1 MNAKGIIMSVG
12 MLVFVGAV
20 VVGGTGA
27 FFTDTESSTGNV
39 FTAGSVSLTLGEAT
53 YIWLGQPNTTLPTN
67 YFNWNNTTQSIQMPD
82 LKPGDFGR
90 ITKPLTNGAND
101 AFLCARIVA
110 TSTNPATGANISDYL
125 KFRIGSTGSG
135 ATAGNLFAA
144 VPTGQWFSPT
154 TTAALAVPLMAGQT
168 SNLSLEYCFGDFDGP
183 SCDVIGAGAYN
194 HVMNSSVSIDV
205 QYYVIQQR
213 NNANFTCASLNPA
226 PPTPSA

>member
-1 MNAKGIIMSVG
+1 MSVG

-39 FTAGSVSLTLGEAT
+39 FTAGSVSLTLGPAT
-53 YIWLGQPNTTLPTN
+53 HTWLGQPNTTLPNN

-101 AFLCARIVA
+101 AFLCARILA
-110 TSTNPATGANISDYL
+110 TSENPTTGANISDHL
-125 KFRIGSTGSG
+125 KFRVVPSTGPG
-135 ATAGNLFAA
+135 DTVANLFGA
-144 VPTGQWFSPT
+144 VPVGQWFSPT
-154 TTAALAVPLMAGQT
+154 MPAPTMPLTAGQT
-168 SNLSLEYCFGDFDGP
+168 SNLSVEYCFGDFDGP

-194 HVMNSSVSIDV
+194 HVMNTSVSIDV

-213 NNANFTCASLNPA
+213 NNAGFTCDDLNEIEDGNDDPA
-226 PPTPSA
+226 